1 MIKEDKIDIEISPK
15 IGPDQE
21 IKKRSIMIAK
31 IESKE
36 EREDKGVKEEIE
48 EIEEAETEIEIEIK
62 AKEDKEI
69 EITITE
75 EEIIQE
81 IKVMKEEAVIEIGI
95 VTIDN
100 IGIEIDKEELKRFKK
115 ILILSKEGK
124 FKE

>member
-62 AKEDKEI
+62 VKEDKEI

-81 IKVMKEEAVIEIGI
+81 IEVMKEEVVTGI

>member
-1 MIKEDKIDIEISPK
+1 MIKEDKINIEISPK

-21 IKKRSIMIAK
+21 IEKGSIVMMIAK
-31 IESKE
+31 IEAK
-36 EREDKGVKEEIE
+36 EDKGVKEEIE

-95 VTIDN
+95 GTIDN

>member
-48 EIEEAETEIEIEIK
+48 ETEVEIEIK
-62 AKEDKEI
+62 VKEDKEI

-81 IKVMKEEAVIEIGI
+81 IEVMKEEVVTGI

>member
-1 MIKEDKIDIEISPK
+1 MIKEDKINIEISPK

-21 IKKRSIMIAK
+21 IEKGSIVMMIAK
-31 IESKE
+31 IEAKE
-36 EREDKGVKEEIE
+36 DNGVKEEIE
-48 EIEEAETEIEIEIK
+48 ETEVEIEIK
-62 AKEDKEI
+62 VKEDKEI

-81 IKVMKEEAVIEIGI
+81 IEVMKEEVVTGI

-100 IGIEIDKEELKRFKK
+100 IGIEIDKEELKKFKK
-115 ILILSKEGK
+115 ILILSKEDK